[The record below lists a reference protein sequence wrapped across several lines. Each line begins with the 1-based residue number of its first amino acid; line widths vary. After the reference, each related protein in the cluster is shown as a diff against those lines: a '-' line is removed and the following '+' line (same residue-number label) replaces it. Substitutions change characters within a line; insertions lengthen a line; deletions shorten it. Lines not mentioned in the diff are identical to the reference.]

1 MKLLLDANLSPSLV
15 GPLTDA
21 GYDIVHVAE
30 LGLLAAS
37 DDIIFEHA
45 AAGRC
50 VVVTA
55 DSDFPMMLALR
66 RVKAPSVVLLRHVT
80 SIRPSEQTALLV
92 ANLPSVSKELEA
104 GAIVSL
110 SPTRLAVRDLPI
122 P

>member
-21 GYDIVHVAE
+21 GYQVVHVAE
-30 LGLLAAS
+30 LGLLAANE
-37 DDIIFEHA
+37 DTIFEHA
-45 AAGRC
+45 AAERC

-66 RVKAPSVVLLRHVT
+66 RATAPPVVLLRHIT
-80 SIRPSEQTALLV
+80 NIPPIAQTALLV
-92 ANLPSVSKELEA
+92 ANLPRVLEELEA
-104 GAIVSL
+104 GAVVSL
-110 SPTRLAVRDLPI
+110 SPTRLAVRNLPM